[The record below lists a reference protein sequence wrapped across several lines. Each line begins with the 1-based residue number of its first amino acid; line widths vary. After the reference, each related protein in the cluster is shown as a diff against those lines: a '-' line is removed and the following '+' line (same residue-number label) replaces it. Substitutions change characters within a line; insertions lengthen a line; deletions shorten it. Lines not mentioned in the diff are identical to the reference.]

1 MAKKTKS
8 GKAGSVTRI
17 LADQGCEFAH
27 VGLFDLNGGFRERRI
42 RVDDLDQVIGV
53 NGTFVNVLPQWD
65 VGEAVAG
72 AGPFVGESISLDP
85 NSIRPY
91 PFEEDAAIVV
101 AEYNGPSGTLSPRA
115 LLQRQIDRA
124 DAAGISVKAAFEF
137 EFHVLNQDADELR
150 SYDFER
156 LSAFA
161 SENRCWA
168 GESAA
173 IYSEFV
179 SELGDTLLAGDIDP
193 VALGLELGPGC
204 METTLR
210 AKEPMRAADDAAFFK
225 MMTKAFARRQG
236 RTACFMAQMAHDVA
250 GLSGHLH
257 LSLHDKKTGKALFPD
272 TKGEYGMS
280 ETFRSAVAGMVD
292 LAPDGFA
299 LSHHTVNAYRRH
311 SPGNWAPKTSSWAP
325 ENYSVGVRVVPAP
338 SERCRL
344 EYRLPGSDTNPFLT
358 LSFAIAACLWGI
370 ETEAK
375 LPPPFLDGGPDAGA
389 EGGTPLPRTLAE
401 AAERLQKC
409 KPLRKALGD
418 TFVDHYSHICLH
430 EDGAMRRHVSAAER
444 RRYMEAV

>member
-1 MAKKTKS
+1 MAKKAKS
-8 GKAGSVTRI
+8 GKSGSVANI
-17 LADQGCEFAH
+17 LADKGYEFAH

-42 RVDDLDQVIGV
+42 RVSDLDSVIGE

-72 AGPFVGESISLDP
+72 SGPFVGEAVSLDP

-91 PFEEDAAIVV
+91 PFEESAAIVV
-101 AEYNGPSGTLSPRA
+101 AEYAGPSEELSPRSV
-115 LLQRQIDRA
+115 LQQQIDRA
-124 DAAGISVKAAFEF
+124 DSLGVTVKAAFEF
-137 EFHVLNQDADELR
+137 EFHVLDQDADEIRANGFDQLGP
-150 SYDFER
+150 
-156 LSAFA
+156 FA
-161 SENRCWA
+161 SDNRCWA

-179 SELGDTLLAGDIDP
+179 ADLGETLLAGNIDP

-204 METTLR
+204 LETTLR
-210 AKEPMRAADDAAFFK
+210 ATDPMRAADDAAFFK

-236 RTACFMAQMAHDVA
+236 RTACFMAQMGHDFA

-257 LSLHDKKTGKALFPD
+257 LSFHDKKTGKALFPD
-272 TKGEYGMS
+272 QQGEHGMS
-280 ETFRSAVAGMVD
+280 AMFQSAVAGMVA

-325 ENYSVGVRVVPAP
+325 ENYSVGVRVVAAP
-338 SERCRL
+338 EERCRF

-370 ETEAK
+370 ETNAS
-375 LPPPFLDGGPDAGA
+375 LPAPFLDGGPDAGA
-389 EGGTPLPRTLAE
+389 EGGEPLPRTLAE
-401 AAERLQKC
+401 AAERLQANE
-409 KPLRKALGD
+409 PLRTALGD
-418 TFVDHYSHICLH
+418 RFIDHFSHICLH

-444 RRYMEAV
+444 KRYMEAV